1 MLIDNSSSEPCPL
14 PSGYFTYI
22 LHLVG
27 ALVFYLVHSIVSSIP
42 MPGKQKDET
51 RGLVKDVA
59 PLKLESAH
67 KQWLK
72 GVVHR
77 GSVLTNLMSLEHW
90 TERKG
95 IGLPKGSRKF

>member
-14 PSGYFTYI
+14 PSDYFTHT
-22 LHLVG
+22 LHLAC
-27 ALVFYLVHSIVSSIP
+27 ALVFYLVHSIVPSIP
-42 MPGKQKDET
+42 MPGKQKDEA

-67 KQWLK
+67 KRWLK
-72 GVVHR
+72 GAAQR
-77 GSVLTNLMSLEHW
+77 GSAPTSLLSLEGW
-90 TERKG
+90 AERKG